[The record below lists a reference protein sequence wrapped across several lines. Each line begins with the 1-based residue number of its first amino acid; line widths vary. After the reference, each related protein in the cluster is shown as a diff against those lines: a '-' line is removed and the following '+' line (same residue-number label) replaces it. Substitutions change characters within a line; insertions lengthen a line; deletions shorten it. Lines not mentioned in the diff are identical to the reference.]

1 MYRRSCK
8 SNQLGQIFN
17 IGGSNEVSNVKVA
30 KELIRIMDMA
40 DREEALVTFVPDR
53 PFNDLRYTIDCA
65 KLHALGWKELVS
77 FPEGLEHT
85 VKVRFSVLLIVG
97 VSISLPQSF
106 IFLSLSIVAD
116 YSIHPSL
123 FTYSGT
129 KSIRRASETSKTR
142 WWRIPGQDSRLRRLL
157 TRLQG
162 AGRVD

>member
-1 MYRRSCK
+1 M
-8 SNQLGQIFN
+8 GQIFN

-77 FPEGLEHT
+77 FPEGLQHT
-85 VKVRFSVLLIVG
+85 VKVRFPVLLIVG

-106 IFLSLSIVAD
+106 IFLFLSIVAD
-116 YSIHPSL
+116 YSMPPFFVHLQWYKEHSSRFGNVENALVAHP
-123 FTYSGT
+123 
-129 KSIRRASETSKTR
+129 RAGLTTSTS
-142 WWRIPGQDSRLRRLL
+142 PNALAEGGPS
-157 TRLQG
+157 
-162 AGRVD
+162 

>member
-1 MYRRSCK
+1 MYRCSCK
-8 SNQLGQIFN
+8 SNQVGQIFN

-116 YSIHPSL
+116 YSMPPFFVHLQWYKEHSSRFGNVENALVAHP
-123 FTYSGT
+123 
-129 KSIRRASETSKTR
+129 RAGLATST
-142 WWRIPGQDSRLRRLL
+142 SSNAL
-157 TRLQG
+157 
-162 AGRVD
+162 AGGGSS